1 MTRPTEASRFGV
13 DTGGTFTDVVM
24 PGGDG
29 RLRVHKLLSTPADPS
44 EAIGDGV
51 EALLGPGAPPYELV
65 HGTTV
70 ATNALLERRGRR
82 VAFVITAGFE
92 DVLWLGR
99 QARPELYALHV
110 QMPEPVVARADVIGV
125 RERLSAE
132 GEVVEALSEAEV
144 ARVVAEVEAL
154 GVEAVAICTLHAW
167 ANPAHEAQLAKALR
181 SHPAG
186 WHVSPSHEISGAFRE
201 FERASTASVNAY
213 VGPLMA
219 GYLRRLQERLEG
231 ARSLEVLLSH
241 GGRAEVGFAAEQPV
255 HTALSGPAGGVV
267 GAFQAAREVGIETII
282 TLDMG
287 GTSTDVS
294 LVDGELEVREDA
306 EIGGLSMV
314 VPVIDIVT
322 VGAGGGSI
330 AYRDAGGALRVG
342 PRSAGAS
349 PGPACYGRG
358 GRELTVTD
366 AHLALG
372 TLRSDRFLGGEMTLD
387 ASAAL
392 GALRRLAGEL
402 ETPEEEVARGVLAI
416 ADAAMARALKVVSL
430 ERGRDPRAFT
440 LVGFGGAGGLHACRL
455 AEALSM
461 RRVLIPENPGLLSAR
476 GMLGA
481 RRRRFYRRTVLRP
494 LGDVLAEDGAL
505 RELLEESEANARVA
519 LGGEEGAQVELR
531 WEAGLRYQG
540 QSFEVVVPVDWS
552 AGAAR
557 LSDPQERFEAEHERL
572 YGYRAAREVELVGL
586 RLSASLEAAPA
597 LAAPAPTGD
606 AEALAAADEVTL
618 DMGKGPVA
626 ARVIERAWLAEGQR
640 IKGPLVL
647 TEYSAT
653 TVVLPGWEVRVSK
666 GHLILEREA

>member
-1 MTRPTEASRFGV
+1 MIRPTEASRFGV

-29 RLRVHKLLSTPADPS
+29 RLRVYKLLSTPADPS

-51 EALLGPGAPPYELV
+51 DALLGSDERPYEVV

-70 ATNALLERRGRR
+70 ATNALLERRGAR

-110 QMPEPVVARADVIGV
+110 KMPEPVVARADVVGV
-125 RERLSAE
+125 HERLSAL
-132 GEVVEALSEAEV
+132 GEVIEVLSETEI
-144 ARVVAEVEAL
+144 ARVVADVEAL
-154 GVEAVAICTLHAW
+154 DVDAVAICTLHAW
-167 ANPAHEAQLAKALR
+167 ANPAHEARLARAFR
-181 SHPAG
+181 QHSAG
-186 WHVSPSHEISGAFRE
+186 WHVSVSHEISGAFRE

-219 GYLRRLQERLEG
+219 RYLRRLQGRLKG
-231 ARSLEVLLSH
+231 ARGVEVLLSH
-241 GGRAEVGFAAEQPV
+241 GGRAEVAFAAEQPV
-255 HTALSGPAGGVV
+255 HTVLSGPAGGVV
-267 GAFQAAREVGIETII
+267 GALQAAREVGLEKII

-306 EIGGLSMV
+306 EIDGLSMV

-358 GRELTVTD
+358 GQELTVTD

-372 TLRSDRFLGGEMTLD
+372 TLRSGRFLGGEMTLD
-387 ASAAL
+387 APAAL
-392 GALRRLAGEL
+392 RALGRLADAL
-402 ETPEEEVARGVLAI
+402 ETPAEEVARGVLAI

-430 ERGRDPRAFT
+430 ERGRDPRDFT

-461 RRVLIPENPGLLSAR
+461 RRVLIPQNPGLLSAR

-481 RRRRFYRRTVLRP
+481 RRRRYYRRTVLRP
-494 LGDVLAEDGAL
+494 LTEVLAEDGSL
-505 RELLEESEANARVA
+505 RELLRESELSAVDA
-519 LGGEEGAQVELR
+519 LGAESGAELELR
-531 WEAGLRYQG
+531 WEVGLRYQG

-552 AGAAR
+552 AELEGLR
-557 LSDPQERFEAEHERL
+557 DPSERFEAEHERL

-586 RLSASLEAAPA
+586 RLSASLSDAPA
-597 LAAPAPTGD
+597 LDALAPEGD
-606 AEALAAADEVTL
+606 ARALADAEEVML
-618 DMGKGPVA
+618 DMGKGAVA

-640 IKGPLVL
+640 IKGPVIL

-653 TVVLPGWEVRVSK
+653 TVVLPGWEVVVSR
-666 GHLILEREA
+666 GHLILERES

>member
-29 RLRVHKLLSTPADPS
+29 RLRVYKLLSTPADPS

-51 EALLGPGAPPYELV
+51 EALLGPGERPYEVV

-70 ATNALLERRGRR
+70 ATNALLERRGAR
-82 VAFVITAGFE
+82 VACVITAGFE

-99 QARPELYALHV
+99 QARPHLYALHV
-110 QMPEPVVARADVIGV
+110 TMPEPVVARADVIGV
-125 RERLSAE
+125 RERLSAA
-132 GEVVEALSEAEV
+132 GEVVEPLCEAEI

-154 GVEAVAICTLHAW
+154 DVEAVAICTLHAW
-167 ANPAHEAQLAKALR
+167 ANPAHEASLARALR
-181 SHPAG
+181 AHAAG
-186 WHVSPSHEISGAFRE
+186 WHVSASHEISGAFRE

-219 GYLRRLQERLEG
+219 RYLRRLQERLEG
-231 ARSLEVLLSH
+231 ARGVEVLLSH
-241 GGRAEVGFAAEQPV
+241 GGRAEVAFAAEQPV
-255 HTALSGPAGGVV
+255 HTVLSGPAGGVV
-267 GAFQAAREVGIETII
+267 GALEAAREVGLETII

-306 EIGGLSMV
+306 EVDGLSMV

-358 GRELTVTD
+358 GQELTVTD

-372 TLRSDRFLGGEMTLD
+372 TLRSDRFLGGDMTLD
-387 ASAAL
+387 ASAARE
-392 GALRRLAGEL
+392 ALERLSDEL
-402 ETPEEEVARGVLAI
+402 ETPSEEVARGVLAI

-430 ERGRDPRAFT
+430 ERGRDPRDYT

-461 RRVLIPENPGLLSAR
+461 RRVLIPQNPGLLSAR

-481 RRRRFYRRTVLRP
+481 KRRRYYRRTVLRP
-494 LGDVLAEDGAL
+494 LHDVLADVGSL
-505 RELLEESEANARVA
+505 RELLDESEARARVA
-519 LGGEEGAQVELR
+519 LGGAQGAAIDLR

-540 QSFEVVVPVDWS
+540 QSFEVVVPVDWG
-552 AGAAR
+552 AGR
-557 LSDPQERFEAEHERL
+557 DELSDPSERFEQEHERL

-586 RLSASLEAAPA
+586 RLSASLNDAPTLDAAAPR
-597 LAAPAPTGD
+597 GD
-606 AEALAAADEVTL
+606 AEALAAAHEVML
-618 DMGKGPVA
+618 DMGEGPQA
-626 ARVIERAWLAEGQR
+626 ARVVERAWLAEGQR
-640 IKGPLVL
+640 IKGPVIL

-653 TVVLPGWEVRVSK
+653 TVVLPGWEVVVSR
-666 GHLILEREA
+666 GHLILEREP